1 MNPLA
6 QKVQEIFQKK
16 FKRAPRIFYSPGRI
30 NLIGEHIDYNE
41 GFVMPCAIDKG
52 MFFAIAA
59 NDTDKI
65 NIYSRE
71 FDELFSVKV
80 ADIKPDE
87 DWKNYLLSILHEF
100 QLAGKKFGGFDCVIG
115 ASVPAGAGLSSSAAL
130 EGGLAFGLN
139 EIFDFGLNREELAF
153 LCQRAEHGFPQVNC
167 GIMDQYAN
175 MFGRQNE
182 TIFLDCQKLKHE
194 NLPLDLGDFSIVL
207 INSKVHHAL
216 AASAYNTRRSE
227 CETGLNI
234 IRDNSSY
241 KSFRDIRNSKILK
254 RFEEKMG
261 RYVLKRCTF
270 VVDEI
275 QRTKEAAKLLKRKKL
290 KEFGELMFQSHEGLS
305 ELYKVSCAELDFL
318 VKIARNN
325 EDVIGARMMGGG
337 FGGCTINIVKTT
349 SKEKFV
355 EESLTA
361 YKKEFQNAAE
371 SYNVITSDGTHEITD
386 VMNGEASLENNT

>member
-6 QKVQEIFQKK
+6 QKVQEIFDKK
-16 FKRAPRIFYSPGRI
+16 FKRKCRMFFSPGRI
-30 NLIGEHIDYNE
+30 NLIGEHIDYND
-41 GFVMPCAIDKG
+41 GFVMPCAINKG
-52 MFFAIAA
+52 MYYAIAA

-71 FDELFSVKV
+71 FDELLSVKV
-80 ADIKPDE
+80 NDIKPDE
-87 DWKNYLLSILHEF
+87 DWKNYLLSVLHEF
-100 QLAGKKFGGFDCVIG
+100 QVAGKKFGGFDCVIG
-115 ASVPAGAGLSSSAAL
+115 ASVPSGSGLSSSAAL
-130 EGGLAFGLN
+130 EGGLAYGLN
-139 EIFDFGLNREELAF
+139 EIFNFGFSREQLVF
-153 LCQRAEHGFPQVNC
+153 LCQRAEHGFPNVNC

-175 MFGRQNE
+175 MFGKKD
-182 TIFLDCQKLKHE
+182 TAIFLDCLKIQHE
-194 NLPLDLGDFSIVL
+194 YIPLELGEYSIVL

-216 AASAYNTRRSE
+216 AASAYNTRRNE
-227 CETGLNI
+227 CETGLHI

-241 KSFRDIRNSKILK
+241 KSFRDLRNSKVLK

-261 RYVLKRCTF
+261 KYVLKRCTF

-290 KEFGELMFQSHEGLS
+290 KEFGELMFQSHHGLS

-318 VKIARNN
+318 VKLARNN

-337 FGGCTINIVKTT
+337 FGGCTINIVRT
-349 SKEKFV
+349 SGKEKFV
-355 EESLTA
+355 EESLAA

-371 SYNVITSDGTHEITD
+371 SYNVVTADGTHEITAAMD
-386 VMNGEASLENNT
+386 AIESSEKKT